1 MEIRRYG
8 DEAATSTHARG
19 PWNIP
24 SVTANAL
31 AQVITGEQASPAV
44 ARPNDTGGEP
54 LRFDALERARV
65 LTRREALRV
74 GAAATAAFLGAC
86 RTAAHADAPSAGPGR
101 LRQRPGRPTAPAPA
115 GLGPLGLAS
124 GRDGLLFVPS
134 GYSAASPA
142 PLVLMLHGA
151 GRASNE
157 AMEPFLTVADSAGL
171 VVLAPDSRGR
181 TWDFLYGPY
190 GADVAFID
198 LALEHV
204 FRRCAIDPARLGIAG
219 FSDGASYA
227 LSLGLTNGD
236 LFSRVVA
243 FSPCILAPA
252 AYVGHPRIFI
262 SHGADDRVLPV
273 DRCGRV
279 LAERLRGKGY
289 DVLYREF
296 AGPHTVPRAILQE
309 ALAWMST

>member
-1 MEIRRYG
+1 M
-8 DEAATSTHARG
+8 
-19 PWNIP
+19 
-24 SVTANAL
+24 
-31 AQVITGEQASPAV
+31 
-44 ARPNDTGGEP
+44 
-54 LRFDALERARV
+54 
-65 LTRREALRV
+65 
-74 GAAATAAFLGAC
+74 
-86 RTAAHADAPSAGPGR
+86 
-101 LRQRPGRPTAPAPA
+101 APAPA

-124 GRDGLLFVPS
+124 GRDGLLYVPS
-134 GYSAASPA
+134 GYNAGSPA

-157 AMEPFLTVADSAGL
+157 SIQAFLPVADAAGL

-198 LALEHV
+198 AALEHV
-204 FRRCAIDPARLGIAG
+204 FHRCAIDPARVAIAG

-236 LFSRVVA
+236 LFTRIVA

-262 SHGADDRVLPV
+262 SHGTDDRVLPI
-273 DRCGRV
+273 DRCGRA
-279 LAERLRGKGY
+279 LTERLRSNGY
-289 DVLYREF
+289 DVTYREF
-296 AGPHTVPRAILQE
+296 VGPHTVPRAIVQE
-309 ALAWMST
+309 SLAWMGS